1 MTTKEALELIK
12 PQHILLLPS
21 TIKKVQAY
29 SVIEKELK
37 ILEIFKKY
45 FNIRNIGCWDE
56 VTSIGLELYLQEM
69 PKEEV
74 ELLREWLSHNCGWS
88 WEVEDETNYNKMA

>member
-21 TIKKVQAY
+21 TIKKDQAY

-45 FNIRNIGCWDE
+45 LNIRNVGWEE
-56 VTSIGLELYLQEM
+56 VVSLEFELYLDEM

-74 ELLREWLSHNCGWS
+74 ELLREWLKYNCWHDLD
-88 WEVEDETNYNKMA
+88 WEEEDEKND